1 VTLPVMLS
9 DEAVAAALPWADLIE
24 AVEEALGS
32 GTGIAPERTVH
43 QVEVPGGPDA
53 SLLLKPAWV
62 VGDTLCV
69 KIVTFFPGN
78 GRANKPAVNSACVL
92 FDATDGTLIGLCA
105 ANELTTRRTAAA
117 SAIAAKHLARRDAQ
131 RLLIV
136 GAGALAP
143 MAAQAHAMVRN
154 YEHIE
159 VWGRRNQAAEAVV
172 DKLCALGL
180 PAAASTDLDRS
191 VASADVVSCVTSATA
206 PVVRGSLLQ
215 PGTHLDLVGAF
226 TPHMRETDDEA
237 ISRATIFVDTT
248 ADAVKAGDLAQPLDE
263 GLISLA
269 DIAGDLADLITRNHQ
284 GRVDPDEITLFK
296 SVGSALE
303 DLAATKLAF

>member
-1 VTLPVMLS
+1 MPVMLS
-9 DEAVAAALPWADLIE
+9 DEAVAAALPWVDLIA
-24 AVEEALGS
+24 AVEETLGS

-43 QVEVPGGPDA
+43 HIEVPGGADA
-53 SLLLKPAWV
+53 SLLLKPAWI

-69 KIVTFFPGN
+69 KIVTFFPDN
-78 GRANKPAVNSACVL
+78 ERTNKPVVNSACVL

-117 SAIAAKHLARRDAQ
+117 SAIAAKHLARREAR

-143 MAAQAHAMVRN
+143 MAAQAHAIVCN

-159 VWGRRNQAAEAVV
+159 VWGRRNQAAEAVA
-172 DKLCALGL
+172 DKLRALGL
-180 PAAASTDLDRS
+180 PATASTDLDQS
-191 VASADVVSCVTSATA
+191 VTSADVVSCVTSATA
-206 PVVRGSLLQ
+206 PVVRGALLR
-215 PGTHLDLVGAF
+215 PGTHLDLIGGF
-226 TPHMRETDDEA
+226 TADMRETDDDA
-237 ISRATIFVDTT
+237 IGLATIFVDTAT
-248 ADAVKAGDLAQPLDE
+248 DAVKAGDLSQPLDQ

-284 GRVDPDEITLFK
+284 GRTSAHEITMFK

-303 DLAATKLAF
+303 DLAAAKLAF